1 MARSFIH
8 SPDLCGWR
16 LPWYHRDAAAMDTSL
31 DRALIALAAGQDG
44 MLTTA
49 QAHRAGLD
57 KDSLWGAV
65 RHGELLQVDGKVKF
79 ASGDPD
85 VLWAEKRRED
95 QLRAMGYTVV
105 RITWAG
111 LETRGKVAA
120 KVRRAMLA
128 AAA

>member
-1 MARSFIH
+1 M
-8 SPDLCGWR
+8 
-16 LPWYHRDAAAMDTSL
+16 
-31 DRALIALAAGQDG
+31 
-44 MLTTA
+44 
-49 QAHRAGLD
+49 
-57 KDSLWGAV
+57 GAV

-128 AAA
+128 AVA